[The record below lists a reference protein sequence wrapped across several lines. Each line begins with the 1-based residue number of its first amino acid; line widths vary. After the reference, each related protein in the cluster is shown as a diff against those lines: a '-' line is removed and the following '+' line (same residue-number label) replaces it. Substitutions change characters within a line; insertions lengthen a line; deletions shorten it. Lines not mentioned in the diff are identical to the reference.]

1 MRISD
6 WSSDVCS
13 SDLEE
18 VAQELR
24 VGGGGRIRRI
34 RDEPVA
40 LEPVDI
46 DETVEL
52 PLVRERLVDAAID
65 REPAA
70 FDDIEGALA
79 LVGIFLELGD
89 GQGARGLAIFV
100 ECLEPGRGLAAARR
114 LAPTPNGPAV
124 PLGAGGLIG

>member
-46 DETVEL
+46 DETVEI
-52 PLVRERLVDAAID
+52 PLVRERLVDAEID

-70 FDDIEGALA
+70 FEDIEGALA

-89 GQGARGLAIFV
+89 GQGARGLAFFV
-100 ECLEPGRGLAAARR
+100 ECIEPARDFAAARR
-114 LAPTPNGPAV
+114 LEHHPY
-124 PLGAGGLIG
+124 GARKSRW

>member
-46 DETVEL
+46 DETVEI
-52 PLVRERLVDAAID
+52 PLVRERLVDAEID

-70 FDDIEGALA
+70 FEDIEGALD
-79 LVGIFLELGD
+79 LVGIFLAD
-89 GQGARGLAIFV
+89 GKSVVEGKRGSVRFV
-100 ECLEPGRGLAAARR
+100 HGGRRYFKTKKR
-114 LAPTPNGPAV
+114 E
-124 PLGAGGLIG
+124 